1 MPGIYGIVGALQAVR
16 GEVQNLSADMADAV
30 EQHRQLASA
39 AREAERAADT
49 TSRVTGGSPVTVKGL
64 AAALRSTAGRT
75 T

>member
-16 GEVQNLSADMADAV
+16 SEVKALSSDVAEAA
-30 EQHRQLASA
+30 EQHRRLATA
-39 AREAERAADT
+39 AREAEAADT

-64 AAALRSTAGRT
+64 AAAIRSISGRT